1 MSARM
6 PRRESPNVLVGILR
20 LARFDGSGMAQFG
33 ATTQAF
39 LASLAPLI
47 AFPLVGAGLM
57 LMRGGGLDA
66 LAEFLATLCTLL
78 APPVLSHLLA
88 IAWRREGDWLRY
100 ATAFNWCQWVIP
112 MAAAVLLLSAGV
124 MIWAGLPNRIV
135 AVIAI
140 AGVIVYALVLHWFI
154 ARVGLRLSILR
165 AAFLVLGVNLGTGA
179 LVLLPVLLTLAPKEG

>member
-47 AFPLVGAGLM
+47 AFPLVGAALM
-57 LMRGGGLDA
+57 LMHGGGLDA

-165 AAFLVLGVNLGTGA
+165 AALLVLGVNLGTGA

>member
-1 MSARM
+1 MSARI
-6 PRRESPNVLVGILR
+6 PRREAPNVLLGILR
-20 LARFDGSGMAQFG
+20 LARFDAGGLAQFG

-47 AFPLVGAGLM
+47 AFPLVGAVLM
-57 LMRGGGLDA
+57 LLHGDGLDA

-88 IAWRREGDWLRY
+88 VAWRREGDWLRY

-112 MAAAVLLLSAGV
+112 MAAAALLVSAG
-124 MIWAGLPNRIV
+124 MIIWLGLPNRL
-135 AVIAI
+135 AAMIALSVLI
-140 AGVIVYALVLHWFI
+140 LYALVLHWFI
-154 ARVGLRLSILR
+154 ARTGLRLSVLR
-165 AAFLVLGVNLGTGA
+165 AALLVLGVNLGTGA